1 MLHSWQKAVFFCLC
15 HPGLIDIQDV
25 ISISVKQLFE
35 EFEFEKVT
43 SMHCTLFEDLLYCAC
58 MCSSD
63 WQKD

>member
-1 MLHSWQKAVFFCLC
+1 VLHSWQKAVFFCLC

-43 SMHCTLFEDLLYCAC
+43 SMHCTLFEDLL
-58 MCSSD
+58 
-63 WQKD
+63 